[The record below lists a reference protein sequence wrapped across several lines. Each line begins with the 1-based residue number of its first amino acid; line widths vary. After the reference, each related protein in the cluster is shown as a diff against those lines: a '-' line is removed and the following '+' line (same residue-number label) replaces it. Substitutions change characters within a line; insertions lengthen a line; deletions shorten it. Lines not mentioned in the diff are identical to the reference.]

1 LLRRFFGPDL
11 DKTIEDWPGDVLRA
25 YQQAALAEQLK
36 HVYLRN
42 EFYRPKC
49 QERQIGPDD
58 FRVPEDLRRFPF
70 TSKEELLG
78 NPWVLVCVPRQDL
91 RLVHTSTGTTGGA
104 WSYQMYTWDD
114 MHVRDCVPM
123 PWRLLDVHAG
133 DVVINALPYEMS
145 SAGQSFQRSLQGG
158 AGAVVVPVGKGG
170 FYSVPDKTVQV
181 MADLRA
187 DLLITTPPYA
197 MHLAE
202 VAGGQGL
209 RPGQHIRLRGLWL
222 TGEGCSRAYRRR
234 LEALWHCRARLFYGS
249 LECGPIGLECQ
260 EQSGCHVCAGH
271 VYIEVVDSDTGEPLA
286 PGKVGEVV
294 CTTLLREA
302 SPLIRF
308 RTRDLAFLETAPCG
322 CGLRLPRL
330 HVRGRMIDRVSQGE
344 READEPPLSPYQIE
358 DVLYNQPEMGGNY
371 QIYHQGEGGKLR
383 VDVELSCEPAKRG
396 EVLERLHEQLARLN
410 LPIELTWVEHIPRT
424 GGKTR
429 RIRPLADRERV
440 MGGCG

>member
-1 LLRRFFGPDL
+1 LLRRFFGPRL
-11 DKTIEDWPGDVLRA
+11 DQAIEDWPENKLREF
-25 YQQAALAEQLK
+25 QQAALAEQLK
-36 HVYLRN
+36 HVCLRN
-42 EFYRPKC
+42 EFYHRKC
-49 QERQIGPDD
+49 QGKQVGPDD
-58 FRVPEDLRRFPF
+58 FRVPEDLRWFPF
-70 TSKEELLG
+70 TNKDELIG

-114 MHVRDCVPM
+114 MHVRDFVPM

-170 FYSVPDKTVQV
+170 FYSVPDKTIRV
-181 MADLRA
+181 MADLGA

-202 VAGGQGL
+202 VASGQGL
-209 RPGQHIRLRGLWL
+209 RPRQDLRLRGLWL

-234 LEALWHCRARLFYGS
+234 LEALWQCPARVFYGS

-271 VYIEVVDSDTGEPLA
+271 VYVEVVDPDTGEPRS
-286 PGKVGEVV
+286 PGNVGEVV

-308 RTRDLAFLETAPCG
+308 RTRDLAFLETARCG

-330 HVRGRMIDRVSQGE
+330 HVRGRIIDRVSQGE
-344 READEPPLSPYQIE
+344 EQAGEPPLSPYQIE
-358 DVLYNQPEMGGNY
+358 EVLYSQPEMGGNY
-371 QIYHQGEGGKLR
+371 QIYHQEEGRRLW
-383 VDVELSCEPAKRG
+383 VDIELSCDPAKRG
-396 EVLERLHEQLARLN
+396 EVLEHLREKLAPLK
-410 LPIELTWVEHIPRT
+410 LDIELTWVEHIPRT
-424 GGKTR
+424 GGKAR
-429 RIRPLADRERV
+429 RIRPLADREQV
-440 MGGCG
+440 MGGFV